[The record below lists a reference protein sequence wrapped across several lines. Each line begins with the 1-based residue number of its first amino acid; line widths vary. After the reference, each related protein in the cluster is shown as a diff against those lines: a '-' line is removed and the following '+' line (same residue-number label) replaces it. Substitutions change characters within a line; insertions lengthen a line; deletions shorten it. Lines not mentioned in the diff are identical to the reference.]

1 MHQAKDQRL
10 FKPLLKQN
18 EDIQDLLDNI
28 QFDAKHGQIW
38 FEENRML
45 LLHTSIMGYLRK
57 DLYQMLGH
65 ERTKHF
71 FIRCGYQAGM
81 KDAEVTSK
89 LRPNMTAEEA
99 FMAGPQ
105 MHGIRGMVQVEVN
118 TLKLSHETGSFYA
131 DFNWLH
137 SFESE
142 VHLNEFGTSNE
153 PACWML
159 LGYACGYS
167 SFVMGQTIIYQET
180 KCSAKGDDHCQ
191 IIGKPLAAWEN
202 ADELI
207 RFMSPDPVADQII
220 ALQAE
225 LKTLKQ
231 NIYTPAEAD
240 YTMFNSVGESAAYRQ
255 VCELLKKSAGSKVA
269 VLLQGETGVGKE
281 AFARGIHE
289 ASQRKNAAFI
299 AVNCASIPPDLIEAE
314 LFGVEKGAY
323 TGATQSRMGKFER
336 AHGGTIFLDEV
347 IELSARAQ
355 AALLRILQEGE
366 FERVGDYQT
375 RYIDVRVV
383 AATNEDLFEAVQQGR
398 FRADLFYRL
407 NIFPVVIPPLRE
419 RRDDIPLLVKH
430 FLKRFENM
438 YDKTIKGLSDK
449 ALNYLMGYEWPGN
462 IRELENML
470 ERATLLTDHQQE
482 IKLSSLLPQQHLSQ
496 QQSMYDQ
503 ELSPD
508 RHSLNTQ
515 QQIIEQLLDQNFSLE
530 QFEQEMIQNALI
542 RSQYNVSEAARLLG
556 ISRAT
561 LDYRLKKHSL
571 DMVKK

>member
-1 MHQAKDQRL
+1 MTHATDTRL
-10 FKPLLKQN
+10 FKPRLAQHK
-18 EDIQDLLDNI
+18 DIQDLLDHI
-28 QFDAKHGQIW
+28 HFDAEHGQIW

-45 LLHTSIMGYLRK
+45 LLHSNIMGYLRK

-81 KDAEVTSK
+81 KDAEVTTK

-105 MHGIRGMVQVEVN
+105 MHGIRGMVKVEVN
-118 TLKLSHETGSFYA
+118 SLTLSHDTGQFFA

-137 SFESE
+137 SFEAE
-142 VHLNEFGTSNE
+142 VHLNEFGTAKE

-159 LGYACGYS
+159 LGYACGFS
-167 SFVMGQTIIYQET
+167 SFVMGQTIIYQEI
-180 KCSAKGDDHCQ
+180 KCTAKGDEICQ
-191 IIGKPLAAWEN
+191 IIGKPLTAWEN

-220 ALQAE
+220 ALQSE
-225 LKTLKQ
+225 LRTLKQ
-231 NIYTPAEAD
+231 NIYTSAEAD
-240 YTMFNSVGESAAYRQ
+240 YTMFNAVGESAAYRQ

-281 AFARGIHE
+281 AFAHGIHK
-289 ASQRKNAAFI
+289 ASQRQHAPFI

-336 AHGGTIFLDEV
+336 AHQGTIFLDEV
-347 IELSARAQ
+347 IELSPRAQ
-355 AALLRILQEGE
+355 AALLRVLQEGE

-375 RYIDVRVV
+375 RRIDVRLIT
-383 AATNEDLFEAVQQGR
+383 ATNEDLFAAVQQGR

-407 NIFPVVIPPLRE
+407 NIFPVMIPPLRE

-430 FLKRFENM
+430 FLNRFESM
-438 YDKTIKGLSDK
+438 YDKTIKGVSDK
-449 ALNYLMGYEWPGN
+449 ALNYLMTHDWPGN
-462 IRELENML
+462 IRELENTL
-470 ERATLLTDHQQE
+470 ERATLLTEHQEE
-482 IKLSSLLPQQHLSQ
+482 IKLSALITPQQQ
-496 QQSMYDQ
+496 PEKCQKV
-503 ELSPD
+503 
-508 RHSLNTQ
+508 
-515 QQIIEQLLDQNFSLE
+515 IIDQLLDTPFSLE
-530 QFEQEMIQNALI
+530 SFEQELLQSALT
-542 RSQYNVSEAARLLG
+542 RSQNNISEAARLLG

-561 LDYRLKKHSL
+561 LDYRLKK
-571 DMVKK
+571 MQ

>member
-1 MHQAKDQRL
+1 MHHAKDKRL
-10 FKPLLKQN
+10 SKPQLRQN

-38 FEENRML
+38 FEENRMV

-57 DLYQMLGH
+57 DLYQMLGL

-81 KDAEVTSK
+81 KDAEVTIK
-89 LRPNMTAEEA
+89 LRPKMTAEEA

-118 TLKLSHETGSFYA
+118 TLKICHETGGFYA
-131 DFNWLH
+131 DFNWLN

-142 VHLNEFGTSNE
+142 VHLNEFGVSNE
-153 PACWML
+153 SACWML

-167 SFVMGQTIIYQET
+167 SFVMGQTIIYQEIR
-180 KCSAKGDDHCQ
+180 CSAKGDDHCQ
-191 IIGKPLAAWEN
+191 IIGKPLTAWEN

-220 ALQAE
+220 SLQAE

-231 NIYTPAEAD
+231 NIYTSPQSD
-240 YTMFNSVGESAAYRQ
+240 YTMFNSVGESAAYKH

-289 ASQRKNAAFI
+289 ASQRKHAAFV

-336 AHGGTIFLDEV
+336 ANGGTIFLDEV
-347 IELSARAQ
+347 IELSPRAQ

-375 RYIDVRVV
+375 RHIDVRLVT
-383 AATNEDLFEAVQQGR
+383 ATNENLFEAVQQGR

-407 NIFPVVIPPLRE
+407 NIFPVIIPPLRE
-419 RRDDIPLLVKH
+419 RRDDIPLLVKY
-430 FLKRFENM
+430 FLTRFESL
-438 YDKTIKGLSDK
+438 YDKKIKGLSDK
-449 ALNYLMGYEWPGN
+449 ALNYLMSYEWPGN

-470 ERATLLTDHQQE
+470 ERATLLTEHQQE
-482 IKLSSLLPQQHLSQ
+482 IKLNHLLPQDYINYQDTEGVKRALSDTPN
-496 QQSMYDQ
+496 M
-503 ELSPD
+503 
-508 RHSLNTQ
+508 NTQ
-515 QQIIEQLLDQNFSLE
+515 ENIIDQLLDQNFSFE
-530 QFEQEMIQNALI
+530 EFEQDMIQQALK
-542 RSQYNVSEAARLLG
+542 RCEYNISKAARLLG

-561 LDYRLKKHSL
+561 LDYRLKK
-571 DMVKK
+571 